1 MKKLNKLAGIFAT
14 ITILLFSLFSTPKS
28 AGASCA
34 PNHIIYVA
42 SSGSGA
48 GGCTWATAFP
58 LLQDAITLATS
69 GDQIWVASGTYYPD
83 EGAGQINNDRN
94 STFTL
99 KNGVSVYGGFSVGDA
114 LLTDRDSNPAI
125 NGTVLS
131 GDIDQVAGNANN
143 AYTVVTTNG
152 FLADTYVLDGFTIT
166 GGNQNSGSGVGG
178 GMYIQNTS
186 PTLANLIITA
196 NNANGRGGGVFII
209 SVSAVEANYSN
220 TSFTDVTV
228 SNNTAGIGG
237 GVYVQNGS
245 PSFTRVTFTGNS
257 SASGAGGG
265 LNVQTLGGPGVDE
278 PNLPTLLDVVFTSN
292 TSVGGGGMFN
302 NNSQST
308 LNRVTFSGNTA
319 TRRGGGMLN
328 EFSSPTLTNVTF
340 SGNISTETSAATTP
354 WGGGGIMNIG
364 ADPVL
369 NNVTFNGNNSVNG
382 SGTAGGDAI
391 KNVTQTG
398 NASAP
403 VIENSI
409 LWGDGGIND
418 EVRSEGTS
426 SATIEDSIVQGGC
439 PALATCTNVINS
451 NPVLSALVNNG
462 GYTQTMAISVTG
474 AADDA
479 ADTTTA
485 DCAAVDQRGTARP
498 QGVACDIGAY
508 EIDDTG
514 APTLISFTRFNPAT
528 TPTNADTLVFRAT
541 FSETVLNVSAGD
553 FQVNGTTTA
562 TVTLITPV
570 SGTVYEITVSG
581 GDLAGF
587 NGVVGIDLSG
597 AQNITDSVGNAL
609 PAGEPAT
616 DETYTLDNNAPA
628 LQSFTR
634 FNPLT
639 SPTNAD
645 TLVFRATFNET
656 VLNVSAGDFAVNG
669 ATTATVTLVT
679 AISGTVYEITV
690 SGGDLAGFNGMV
702 GLNLAGAQ
710 DITDSAGNS
719 LPTGEPLTD
728 ETYTLDNSA
737 PALISFTRQTP
748 ATSPTNA
755 DTLVF
760 RATFSETVVNV
771 SVGDFAVNGTTTAT
785 VTLVTPISGTTYD
798 ITVSGGD
805 LAGFNGVVGL
815 DLAGAQDI
823 TDSVGNALPAG
834 EPATDET
841 YILDNF
847 APTLTSFTRQ
857 TPATSP
863 TNADTLVFRATFSET
878 VVNVSVGDF
887 AVNGATTATV
897 TLVTPISGTVYDITV
912 SGGDLAGFNG
922 VVGIDLSGAQD
933 ITDSVGNALPAG
945 EPATD
950 ETYTL
955 DNSAPALNSFVR
967 QNPATSPTNA
977 DTLVFRATFSETVIN
992 VSAADFAVNGAT
1004 TATVTLVTPISG
1016 TVYDITVSGGD
1027 LAGFNG
1033 VVGLDLSGAQDI
1045 TDSVGNALPAGE
1057 PAIDEAYTLDNSG
1070 PVLTSFTR
1078 QTPATTPTNADT
1090 LVFRATFSE
1099 TVINVSVGDFA
1110 VNGATT
1116 AAVTLVTP
1124 VSGTAYDITVSGGDL
1139 AGFNGVVGLD
1149 LSGAQDITDSL
1160 GNALPAGEPA
1170 IDETYTLDN
1179 SAPALTSFA
1188 RQTPATSPTNAD
1200 TLVFRAT
1207 FSETVVNVSVGDF
1220 AVNGATTA
1228 TVTLVTLVSGT
1239 VYDITVSGGDLAGF
1253 NGVVGIDL
1261 SGAQDITDSVGN
1273 ALPAGEPATDETYT
1287 VDNTST
1293 ALTSFTRQTPATS
1306 PTNADT
1312 LVFRAT
1318 FSEDMLNVD
1327 TGDFT
1332 VNGTTTATVTLV
1344 TPVSGSVYDITVS
1357 GGDLAGF
1364 NGVVGIDLSGAQ
1376 DITDSVGNALPAG
1389 EPATDETFIVDNS
1402 GPIVTASVPA
1412 NTATVTGPTQ
1422 LTVTYNEDVK
1432 NDASAGAANNIVNY
1446 LLVEAGA
1453 NATFDTLSC
1462 VGGVVADDTVITI
1475 NTATYTNNGG
1485 SGPFIATLDINGG
1498 IALPVGTYQLYVCG
1512 TTSIENLI
1520 NLELNDGLADTIIQF
1535 TVIAGGAGGGGGGG
1549 STPANQR
1556 SAVPATGFPQGILT
1570 TLPLQP
1576 AEKAYTA
1583 TSLWIEIPRLGVK
1596 MNIVGIPQ
1604 TKDGWDVTWLARDAG
1619 WLNGSAFP
1627 TWQGNSVLTG
1637 HVWTETNK
1645 PGPFNKLKD
1654 LQYGDQ
1660 VKIHAFGQVFIY
1672 EIRESALISSTD
1684 TKSMMKH
1691 EEKTWL
1697 TLITCE
1703 GFNAKTGDYLYR
1715 RMARAVLVS
1724 VIADQ

>member
-114 LLTDRDSNPAI
+114 LLTDRDSNPAT

-451 NPVLSALVNNG
+451 NPVLSALANNG

-498 QGVACDIGAY
+498 LGVACDIGAY

-690 SGGDLAGFNGMV
+690 SGGDLAGFNG
-702 GLNLAGAQ
+702 
-710 DITDSAGNS
+710 
-719 LPTGEPLTD
+719 
-728 ETYTLDNSA
+728 
-737 PALISFTRQTP
+737 
-748 ATSPTNA
+748 
-755 DTLVF
+755 
-760 RATFSETVVNV
+760 
-771 SVGDFAVNGTTTAT
+771 
-785 VTLVTPISGTTYD
+785 
-798 ITVSGGD
+798 
-805 LAGFNGVVGL
+805 
-815 DLAGAQDI
+815 
-823 TDSVGNALPAG
+823 
-834 EPATDET
+834 
-841 YILDNF
+841 
-847 APTLTSFTRQ
+847 
-857 TPATSP
+857 
-863 TNADTLVFRATFSET
+863 
-878 VVNVSVGDF
+878 
-887 AVNGATTATV
+887 
-897 TLVTPISGTVYDITV
+897 
-912 SGGDLAGFNG
+912 
-922 VVGIDLSGAQD
+922 
-933 ITDSVGNALPAG
+933 
-945 EPATD
+945 
-950 ETYTL
+950 
-955 DNSAPALNSFVR
+955 
-967 QNPATSPTNA
+967 
-977 DTLVFRATFSETVIN
+977 
-992 VSAADFAVNGAT
+992 
-1004 TATVTLVTPISG
+1004 
-1016 TVYDITVSGGD
+1016 
-1027 LAGFNG
+1027 
-1033 VVGLDLSGAQDI
+1033 
-1045 TDSVGNALPAGE
+1045 
-1057 PAIDEAYTLDNSG
+1057 
-1070 PVLTSFTR
+1070 
-1078 QTPATTPTNADT
+1078 
-1090 LVFRATFSE
+1090 
-1099 TVINVSVGDFA
+1099 
-1110 VNGATT
+1110 
-1116 AAVTLVTP
+1116 
-1124 VSGTAYDITVSGGDL
+1124 
-1139 AGFNGVVGLD
+1139 
-1149 LSGAQDITDSL
+1149 
-1160 GNALPAGEPA
+1160 
-1170 IDETYTLDN
+1170 
-1179 SAPALTSFA
+1179 
-1188 RQTPATSPTNAD
+1188 
-1200 TLVFRAT
+1200 
-1207 FSETVVNVSVGDF
+1207 
-1220 AVNGATTA
+1220 
-1228 TVTLVTLVSGT
+1228 
-1239 VYDITVSGGDLAGF
+1239 
-1253 NGVVGIDL
+1253 
-1261 SGAQDITDSVGN
+1261 
-1273 ALPAGEPATDETYT
+1273 
-1287 VDNTST
+1287 
-1293 ALTSFTRQTPATS
+1293 
-1306 PTNADT
+1306 
-1312 LVFRAT
+1312 
-1318 FSEDMLNVD
+1318 
-1327 TGDFT
+1327 
-1332 VNGTTTATVTLV
+1332 
-1344 TPVSGSVYDITVS
+1344 
-1357 GGDLAGF
+1357 
-1364 NGVVGIDLSGAQ
+1364 VVGIDLSGAQ

-1549 STPANQR
+1549 SAPANQR
-1556 SAVPATGFPQGILT
+1556 STVPATGFPQGILT

>member
-114 LLTDRDSNPAI
+114 LLTDRDSNPAT

-451 NPVLSALVNNG
+451 NPVLSALANNG

-737 PALISFTRQTP
+737 PVLTSFTRQTP

-785 VTLVTPISGTTYD
+785 VTLVTPISGTVYD

-805 LAGFNGVVGL
+805 LAGFNGIVGI

-841 YILDNF
+841 YTLDNS

-897 TLVTPISGTVYDITV
+897 TLVTPISGT
-912 SGGDLAGFNG
+912 
-922 VVGIDLSGAQD
+922 
-933 ITDSVGNALPAG
+933 
-945 EPATD
+945 
-950 ETYTL
+950 
-955 DNSAPALNSFVR
+955 
-967 QNPATSPTNA
+967 
-977 DTLVFRATFSETVIN
+977 
-992 VSAADFAVNGAT
+992 
-1004 TATVTLVTPISG
+1004 
-1016 TVYDITVSGGD
+1016 
-1027 LAGFNG
+1027 
-1033 VVGLDLSGAQDI
+1033 
-1045 TDSVGNALPAGE
+1045 
-1057 PAIDEAYTLDNSG
+1057 
-1070 PVLTSFTR
+1070 
-1078 QTPATTPTNADT
+1078 
-1090 LVFRATFSE
+1090 
-1099 TVINVSVGDFA
+1099 
-1110 VNGATT
+1110 
-1116 AAVTLVTP
+1116 
-1124 VSGTAYDITVSGGDL
+1124 
-1139 AGFNGVVGLD
+1139 
-1149 LSGAQDITDSL
+1149 
-1160 GNALPAGEPA
+1160 
-1170 IDETYTLDN
+1170 
-1179 SAPALTSFA
+1179 
-1188 RQTPATSPTNAD
+1188 
-1200 TLVFRAT
+1200 
-1207 FSETVVNVSVGDF
+1207 
-1220 AVNGATTA
+1220 
-1228 TVTLVTLVSGT
+1228 
-1239 VYDITVSGGDLAGF
+1239 
-1253 NGVVGIDL
+1253 
-1261 SGAQDITDSVGN
+1261 
-1273 ALPAGEPATDETYT
+1273 
-1287 VDNTST
+1287 
-1293 ALTSFTRQTPATS
+1293 
-1306 PTNADT
+1306 
-1312 LVFRAT
+1312 
-1318 FSEDMLNVD
+1318 
-1327 TGDFT
+1327 
-1332 VNGTTTATVTLV
+1332 
-1344 TPVSGSVYDITVS
+1344 VYDITVS

-1549 STPANQR
+1549 SAPANQR
-1556 SAVPATGFPQGILT
+1556 STVPATGFPQGILT